1 MLKLYFE
8 NLKNN
13 ELSFTIED
21 EQGNRVDR
29 IWFKGNIIMPKTF
42 DAAVIAY
49 LSKLNQD
56 LDILG
61 PVSAGLIEGA
71 LKWREAM
78 DLKKV
83 KIKADLKI
91 GHSSLSD
98 TWLMK
103 ESLAELNITH
113 SEIEDPIMACIATGL
128 LFAGKFKG
136 ILLEQTDI
144 AYELLDTNSFKILS
158 NGRPH

>member
-8 NLKNN
+8 NFKKD
-13 ELSFTIED
+13 ELSFAIED
-21 EQGNRVDR
+21 EQGDRVDR
-29 IWFKGNIIMPKTF
+29 IWFKGNIIMPKVF
-42 DAAVIAY
+42 DVAVIAY

-61 PVSAGLIEGA
+61 PVSAGLTEGA

-78 DLKKV
+78 GLKKV

-91 GHSSLSD
+91 GSSSLSE
-98 TWLMK
+98 TWLMN
-103 ESLAELNITH
+103 ETLNTFNITH
-113 SEIEDPIMACIATGL
+113 SEIEDPIMARIAAGL

-144 AYELLDTNSFKILS
+144 AYELLDTNNFKILS
-158 NGRPH
+158 NGRSK

>member
-8 NLKNN
+8 NFKDN
-13 ELSFTIED
+13 ELSFSVED
-21 EQGNRVDR
+21 EQGDRVDR
-29 IWFKGNIIMPKTF
+29 IWFRGSMIMPKTF
-42 DAAVIAY
+42 DVALIAY
-49 LSKLNQD
+49 LPKLDQD
-56 LDILG
+56 LEVLG
-61 PVSAGLIEGA
+61 PVSSGLIEGA
-71 LKWREAM
+71 LKWREATN
-78 DLKKV
+78 LKKV

-91 GHSSLSD
+91 GYSSLSN

-103 ESLAELNITH
+103 ESLGELNITH
-113 SEIEDPIMACIATGL
+113 SEIEDPVMACIATGL
-128 LFAGKFKG
+128 LFSSNFKG